1 MKHRIKYLAL
11 IAILVFSML
20 VVVGCGIDT
29 ATLAGSA
36 SGINSTEAE
45 QEEPEQSELE
55 QVEPEDDEQI
65 NLEAFAEDEAVVSE
79 TNEEVL
85 VWVCETG
92 KCYHSKSSCSRMKNP
107 WQVTLSEALEDD
119 KRACSKCY

>member
-55 QVEPEDDEQI
+55 QVEPEYDEQI

-79 TNEEVL
+79 ANDEVL
-85 VWVCETG
+85 VWICETG
-92 KCYHSKSSCSRMKNP
+92 KCYHSKSSCSSMKNP
-107 WQVTLSEALEDD
+107 WQVTLSEAERKG
-119 KRACSKCY
+119 KRACKKCY